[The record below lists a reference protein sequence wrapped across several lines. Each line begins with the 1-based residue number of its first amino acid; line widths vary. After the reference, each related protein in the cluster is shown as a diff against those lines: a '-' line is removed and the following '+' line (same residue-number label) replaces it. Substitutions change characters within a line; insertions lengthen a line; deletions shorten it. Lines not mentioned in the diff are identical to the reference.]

1 MSPSDSLLYS
11 PPEIRKT
18 PTAMLGR
25 MRKTAMVPRLLTTLC
40 SALLLSTA
48 SAQIGQKAEG
58 ALQNPLFQNAKV
70 GRSGILTLADGT
82 SVVLNQRGG
91 YLLGA
96 TIVTTYTEP
105 VGVATKT
112 DTSVAA
118 GAVEERVGGS
128 ARTAQL
134 AGVLT
139 GYGDGLSGPL
149 LQFLRQ
155 PDVVAQLP
163 QGVTVDAA
171 PFTIRAQVRG
181 RVLTV
186 GLSLSQVPA
195 GQFAPTKNVRPAAKP
210 SARDVVLRVYS
221 DFQCPYCQKF
231 ERETMPELLGALP
244 ADVRI
249 EFHQFPLEQIHPL
262 ARPAAEASECAAEQ
276 GKFWDYK
283 DALFQDPTWLQG
295 NPNEA
300 FLKLA
305 GTLKLDTTKFKD
317 CLALRRG
324 KAAVDAGISEAQ
336 RLGVNGTPTVFVDG
350 YRVSNPYDVKGLLK
364 MVEFARATR

>member
-1 MSPSDSLLYS
+1 
-11 PPEIRKT
+11 
-18 PTAMLGR
+18 MLGH
-25 MRKTAMVPRLLTTLC
+25 MRKTLTALC
-40 SALLLSTA
+40 SFLLLSTA
-48 SAQIGQKAEG
+48 HAQLGQKTESV
-58 ALQNPLFQNAKV
+58 LQDPLFQGAKA
-70 GRSGILTLADGT
+70 GRAGILTLNNGA
-82 SVVLNQRGG
+82 SVVLTQRGG

-96 TIVTTYTEP
+96 SIVTTYTEP
-105 VGVATKT
+105 VGVASVA

-128 ARTAQL
+128 TRAAQV

-139 GYGDGLSGPL
+139 GYGDGLSQPL

-155 PDVVAQLP
+155 PGVVAQLP

-186 GLSLSQVPA
+186 NLALAQVPA
-195 GQFAPTKNVRPAAKP
+195 GQFAATKNVRPAARP

-231 ERETMPELLGALP
+231 ERETMPALLKNLP
-244 ADVRI
+244 DDVRI

-276 GKFWDYK
+276 GQFWGYK
-283 DALFQDPTWLQG
+283 DALFQDLGWLQG

-305 GTLKLDTTKFKD
+305 GDLKLDAAKFKD

-324 KAAVDAGISEAQ
+324 KAAVDAGINEAQ

-350 YRVSNPYDVKGLLK
+350 YRVGNPYDVKALLN
-364 MVEFARATR
+364 MVELARAAR